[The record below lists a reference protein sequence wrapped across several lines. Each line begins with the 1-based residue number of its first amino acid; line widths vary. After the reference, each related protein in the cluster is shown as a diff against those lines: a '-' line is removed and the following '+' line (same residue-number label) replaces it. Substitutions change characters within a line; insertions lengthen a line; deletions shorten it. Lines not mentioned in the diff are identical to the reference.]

1 MAVSQVSC
9 HQIRFENSK
18 QKRGQNPLEITSD
31 QNREV
36 MFSSQSNAAEITN
49 KKTYSTT
56 SNKPYEN
63 SDQTDGINLATGMS
77 TLGNIL
83 EILDRTENQ
92 LKKPRGE
99 C

>member
-1 MAVSQVSC
+1 MSCNQVGY
-9 HQIRFENSK
+9 EKSK
-18 QKRGQNPLEITSD
+18 QDLEQNPSEISND
-31 QNREV
+31 QIREV
-36 MFSSQSNAAEITN
+36 MFSIQSNAAEITN

-63 SDQTDGINLATGMS
+63 SDQTDRINLATGMS